1 MNRIFLMILVI
12 FFSRQLFSQIEIHQD
27 SRIDKA
33 FPQKQNKEVIGFRV
47 QIGFDADKSAIES
60 IRNRFI
66 SANPKIDTYMSF
78 DAPYFNL
85 KVGDFR
91 TEIEAQKFAEKIQGE
106 FSLNIVHREL
116 INIPRID

>member
-1 MNRIFLMILVI
+1 MILVI

-27 SRIDKA
+27 SRIDRA

-66 SANPKIDTYMSF
+66 STNPKIDTYMSF

-106 FSLNIVHREL
+106 FSLNIVHREI